1 MTDVIRIYFDEK
13 WNLQFLFSKDLMLII
28 FVVVALYALF
38 RIFFRPSLSYYEIN
52 EAEIGVGSQKI
63 KIKPNQSDMQIAF
76 KLYVE
81 LSTRK
86 IGLPIDFDHDVIDE
100 IYNSWYDFFKITR
113 ELIKEIPVVKARN
126 CQSTKDI
133 TRISIDVLNIGLR
146 PTLTKWQARYR
157 RWYEKEIGKP
167 ENEKLSPQD
176 IQQKFPQFSVLKEE
190 MQIVNKNLIEYRKKL
205 RGLSMGEDKIGT

>member
-1 MTDVIRIYFDEK
+1 MRIYFDDK
-13 WNLQFLFSKDLMLII
+13 WNLQFLFSKDLLII
-28 FVVVALYALF
+28 TLVVIALYAIF
-38 RIFFRPSLSYYEIN
+38 RLLFRPSLSYYEIN

-100 IYNSWYDFFKITR
+100 IYNSWYEFFKITR
-113 ELIKEIPVVKARN
+113 ELIKEIPVTKVRN

-133 TRISIDVLNIGLR
+133 TRISIDVLNNGLR
-146 PTLTKWQARYR
+146 PALTKWQARYR
-157 RWYEKEIGKP
+157 RWYNLEIDKP
-167 ENEKLSPQD
+167 ENEILSPQD
-176 IQQKFPQFSVLKEE
+176 IQQKFPQFSELKEE

-205 RGLSMGEDKIGT
+205 KELSMGVGKNG